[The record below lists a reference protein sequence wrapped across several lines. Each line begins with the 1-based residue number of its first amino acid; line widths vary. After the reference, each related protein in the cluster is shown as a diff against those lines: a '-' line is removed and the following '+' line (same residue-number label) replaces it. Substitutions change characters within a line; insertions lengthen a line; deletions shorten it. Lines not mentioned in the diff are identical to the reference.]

1 MQNQIILVIEYLYIF
16 FNCDTKLYN
25 TEYTNM
31 TYETI
36 SV

>member
-16 FNCDTKLYN
+16 FNCGTEIHN
-25 TEYTNM
+25 TEYM